1 MVKLFVRHNTEMS
14 VAQRLADIRR
24 RIDAAA
30 RRAGRDGDDI
40 TLVGAAKRQPMER
53 LEEAAASGLHAF
65 GENRVQEARDHR
77 QVLPAGLEWHLIGP
91 LQSNKARLA
100 VELFDVVHSV
110 DRPKIARLLEREAA
124 ARDRMLPALIEVNLG
139 GEESKHGFAVDG
151 LAEAVAPLADYRH
164 LRVLGLMAIPP
175 FEDDPERSRPWFRR
189 LRELRDALFARDEWA
204 GRPGW
209 LSMGMSH
216 DFEVAIEEGATH
228 VRVGTALFGARD

>member
-1 MVKLFVRHNTEMS
+1 MS
-14 VAQRLADIRR
+14 VAQRLADLRR

-53 LEEAAASGLHAF
+53 LEEAAASGLRAF
-65 GENRVQEARDHR
+65 GENRVQEARDHA

-110 DRPKIARLLEREAA
+110 DRPKIARVLEREAA
-124 ARDRMLPALIEVNLG
+124 ARDRLLPALLEVNLG

-151 LAEAVAPLADYRH
+151 LAEAAAPLADYQH
-164 LRVLGLMAIPP
+164 LRVMGLMAIPP

-189 LRELRDALFARDEWA
+189 LRGLRDALFARDEWTE
-204 GRPGW
+204 RPGW

-216 DFEVAIEEGATH
+216 DFEIAIEEGATH

>member
-1 MVKLFVRHNTEMS
+1 MS
-14 VAQRLADIRR
+14 VAQRLADLRR

-40 TLVGAAKRQPMER
+40 TLVGAAKRQLLER
-53 LEEAAASGLHAF
+53 LEEAAASGLRAF
-65 GENRVQEARDHR
+65 GENRVQEARDHA

-110 DRPKIARLLEREAA
+110 DRPKIARVLEREAA
-124 ARDRMLPALIEVNLG
+124 ARDRVLPALLEVNLG

-151 LAEAVAPLADYRH
+151 LAEAAAPLADYQH
-164 LRVLGLMAIPP
+164 LRVMGLMAIPP

-189 LRELRDALFARDEWA
+189 LRELRDALFARDEWTE
-204 GRPGW
+204 RPGW